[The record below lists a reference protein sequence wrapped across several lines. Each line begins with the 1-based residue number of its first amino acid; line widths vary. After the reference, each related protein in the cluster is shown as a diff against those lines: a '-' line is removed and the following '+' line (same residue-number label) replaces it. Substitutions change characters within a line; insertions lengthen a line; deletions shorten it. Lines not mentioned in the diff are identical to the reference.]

1 MSKSN
6 EKSKSKPAILVPKNT
21 FPTQENKQKITIT
34 GFIATH
40 DPTVMLLNHANHP
53 FDTKKGISEESN
65 SVQIGGKKFE
75 RGVDAMRTLGT

>member
-1 MSKSN
+1 MNKSN
-6 EKSKSKPAILVPKNT
+6 DNWKSEATILVPNPKL
-21 FPTQENKQKITIT
+21 ENNQKITIT